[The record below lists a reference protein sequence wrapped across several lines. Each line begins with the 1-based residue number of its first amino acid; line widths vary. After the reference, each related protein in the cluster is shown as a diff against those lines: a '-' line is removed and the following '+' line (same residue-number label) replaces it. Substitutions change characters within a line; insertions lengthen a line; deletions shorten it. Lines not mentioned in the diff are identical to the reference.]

1 MATVIVVGMA
11 DSIHIARWLAQFK
24 EEPVTIYFVPSRRFR
39 KLSPELYK
47 TIKLNE
53 NVKFAGISR
62 LHIFSGYIDYILLDV
77 LGKLIGRNFRAMHL
91 ERILA
96 KHSVDLLHAIEIQAA
111 GYLVSEIAHK
121 VDPSTKIMLTNWGS
135 DIFFYQNSSVHLRR
149 IKRILSQVH
158 FYSAE
163 CVRDYQLA
171 RSFGFQGIELPII
184 PNAGGFELIS
194 ATTPRAS
201 ERNMVLVK
209 GTGGTF
215 GNILF
220 LIPILEEALTIFPH
234 INVTFYSVTD
244 DVLTEI
250 TQLGERFPKRVVNH
264 SIKSKL
270 DHSQMLGLFRQARV
284 YLSSSKSDGIS
295 TSFLEAL
302 VSGSYPIQSDTS
314 CAADWMAKGFVGQSI
329 PNSIQEFRSA
339 LVSALESD
347 QLVDEA
353 QVINHKLSFKYLEV
367 AEISKVARNFY
378 DLEFLH
384 NEEVKSERLN

>member
-39 KLSPELYK
+39 KLSPELYE

-53 NVKFAGISR
+53 NIKFAGISKVHK
-62 LHIFSGYIDYILLDV
+62 LSGYVDYVLLDV
-77 LGKLIGRNFRAMHL
+77 LGKLTGQNLRALYL
-91 ERILA
+91 ERILV
-96 KHSVDLLHAIEIQAA
+96 KHSVDLLHAVEIQAA
-111 GYLVSEIAHK
+111 GYLVSEIANK

-135 DIFFYQNSSVHLRR
+135 DIFFYQDSPIHLIR
-149 IKRILSQVH
+149 IKKILSQAH
-158 FYSAE
+158 FYSAD

-171 RSFGFQGIELPII
+171 RSFGFKGVELPLI
-184 PNAGGFELIS
+184 PNAGGFELTS
-194 ATTPRAS
+194 HTTPRAS
-201 ERNMVLVK
+201 ERSMVLVK
-209 GTGGTF
+209 GTGGMF

-220 LIPILEEALTIFPH
+220 LIPALEEALTIFPQLS
-234 INVTFYSVTD
+234 ITFYSVTD

-250 TQLGERFPKRVVNH
+250 TELGQRFPNRVVAH
-264 SIKSKL
+264 SIKRKL
-270 DHSQMLGLFRQARV
+270 DHSQMLSLFRQARV

-314 CAADWMAKGFVGQSI
+314 CAVDWMAKGFVGQSI
-329 PNSIQEFRSA
+329 PNSFQEFRSA
-339 LVSALESD
+339 LISALESD

-353 QVINHKLSFKYLEV
+353 QAINYKLSFKYLEAV
-367 AEISKVARNFY
+367 EISKVARNFY
-378 DLEFLH
+378 NLEFLH
-384 NEEVKSERLN
+384 QEKVKSERLN